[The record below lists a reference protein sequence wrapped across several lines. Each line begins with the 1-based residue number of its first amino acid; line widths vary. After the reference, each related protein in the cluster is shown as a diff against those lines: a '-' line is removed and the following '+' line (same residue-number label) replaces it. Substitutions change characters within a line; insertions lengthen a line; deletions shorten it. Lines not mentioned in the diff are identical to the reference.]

1 MKDNV
6 LLKLDYL
13 SILEING
20 KGSFDLLQGQIT
32 ADVNK
37 VSDNNCVVGA
47 MCNIKGRIIS
57 SFVIIKNFKQDE
69 GYMLIGNIDS
79 LKILNEALGKFVPFY
94 KTELIL
100 TDQITIIAIRE
111 EYLLRDFPETDLSIT
126 SQNLNNFQRVHYLNK
141 DFHLLVTD
149 DISVFEAYEIDE
161 NQNLW
166 DIDEIKHDNF
176 EISSSTTGA
185 FTAHELGYDK
195 TKRIDFEKGC
205 YTGQEVVAR
214 MQYRAKALPRLL
226 SLKSK
231 NTYEIMSKIYDD
243 QRKQIGIVLSSAPS
257 EDTNHYL
264 LSMNK
269 SYQNQDFEF

>member
-1 MKDNV
+1 MKENA
-6 LLKLDYL
+6 LLKLDHL
-13 SILEING
+13 STLEING

-47 MCNIKGRIIS
+47 MCDIKGRIIS

-243 QRKQIGIVLSSAPS
+243 QKKQIGIVLSSAPS

>member
-1 MKDNV
+1 MKDNA

-37 VSDNNCVVGA
+37 VSDNKCVVGA
-47 MCNIKGRIIS
+47 MCDIKGRVIS
-57 SFVIIKNFKQDE
+57 SFVIIKNFKQDD

-79 LKILNEALGKFVPFY
+79 LKILNEALGKFIPFY
-94 KTELIL
+94 KTDLIL
-100 TDQITIIAIRE
+100 SDQITIFAIRE
-111 EYLLRDFPETDLSIT
+111 ACLLRDFPQTDLSIT
-126 SQNLNNFQRVHYLNK
+126 SQNLNNFQRVHYLDK
-141 DFHLLVTD
+141 DFHLLITD
-149 DISVFEAYEIDE
+149 ETCVFDAYEIDE

-166 DIDEIKHDNF
+166 DLDEIKHDNF
-176 EISSSTTGA
+176 EISSSTTGT

-214 MQYRAKALPRLL
+214 MQYRAKALPKLL

-231 NTYEIMSKIYDD
+231 NTYEVMSKIYND
-243 QRKQIGIVLSSAPS
+243 QRKQIGIVLSSAKGQ
-257 EDTNHYL
+257 DTNHYL

>member
-1 MKDNV
+1 MKDST

-37 VSDNNCVVGA
+37 VSDNNSVVGA
-47 MCNIKGRIIS
+47 MCDIKGRVIS
-57 SFVIIKNFKQDE
+57 SFVVIKNFTKDD
-69 GYMLIGNIDS
+69 GFMLIGNNDS
-79 LKILNEALGKFVPFY
+79 LKILNEALIKFVPFY
-94 KTELIL
+94 KTQLIL
-100 TDQITIIAIRE
+100 NDQIEISAIKE
-111 EYLLRDFPETDLSIT
+111 ATLLRDFPKTDLSKT
-126 SQNLNNFQRVHYLNK
+126 SQTLDNFQRVHYLNK
-141 DFHLLVTD
+141 DFHLLIAEE
-149 DISVFEAYEIDE
+149 ISAFGAYEIDE

-166 DIDEIKHDNF
+166 ELDEIKHNNF
-176 EISSSTTGA
+176 EISSSTTGI

-214 MQYRAKALPRLL
+214 MQYRAKTLPKLL

-231 NTYEIMSKIYDD
+231 NIYEVMSKIYND
-243 QRKQIGIVLSSAPS
+243 QRKQIGIVLSSAQS
-257 EDTNHYL
+257 EDANHYL

-269 SYQNQDFEF
+269 NYQNQDFEF

>member
-1 MKDNV
+1 MNENA

-13 SILEING
+13 STLEING

-32 ADVNK
+32 ADINK
-37 VSDNNCVVGA
+37 VSHDTCVLGA
-47 MCNIKGRIIS
+47 MCDIKGRVIS
-57 SFVIIKNFKQDE
+57 SFIVVKNFKQYD
-69 GYMLIGNIDS
+69 GYILIGNIDS
-79 LKILNEALGKFVPFY
+79 LEILNDALSKFGPFY

-100 TDQITIIAIRE
+100 SDQITIIAIKE
-111 EYLLRDFPETDLSIT
+111 SCLLKDFPETDLSKT
-126 SQNLNNFQRVHYLNK
+126 SQTQDNFQRVHYLDK
-141 DFHLLVTD
+141 DFHLLIADEICAFGT
-149 DISVFEAYEIDE
+149 YEIDE

-166 DIDEIKHDNF
+166 ELDEIKHNNF
-176 EISSSTTGA
+176 EISSSTTGI

-214 MQYRAKALPRLL
+214 MQYRAKTLPKLL

-231 NTYEIMSKIYDD
+231 NIYEVMSKIYND
-243 QRKQIGIVLSSAPS
+243 QRKQIGIVLSSAQS

-269 SYQNQDFEF
+269 NYQNQDFEF

>member
-1 MKDNV
+1 MKDST

-47 MCNIKGRIIS
+47 MCDIKGRVIS
-57 SFVIIKNFKQDE
+57 SFVVIKNFTKDD
-69 GYMLIGNIDS
+69 GFMLIGNNDS
-79 LKILNEALGKFVPFY
+79 LKILNEALIKFVPFY
-94 KTELIL
+94 KTQLMFN
-100 TDQITIIAIRE
+100 DQIEISAIKE
-111 EYLLRDFPETDLSIT
+111 ATLLRDFPETDLSKT
-126 SQNLNNFQRVHYLNK
+126 SQNQDKFQRVHYLDK
-141 DFHLLVTD
+141 DFHLLIAD
-149 DISVFEAYEIDE
+149 EISAFGAYEIDE

-166 DIDEIKHDNF
+166 ELDEIKHNNF
-176 EISSSTTGA
+176 EISSSTTGI

-214 MQYRAKALPRLL
+214 MQYRAKKLPKLL
-226 SLKSK
+226 CRESK
-231 NTYEIMSKIYDD
+231 NTYEVMSKIYND
-243 QRKQIGIVLSSAPS
+243 QKANWNSSLKCSKS
-257 EDTNHYL
+257 ENTNHYL
-264 LSMNK
+264 L
-269 SYQNQDFEF
+269 

>member
-47 MCNIKGRIIS
+47 MCDIKGRIIS